1 MRASRCDV
9 PGWMLELKAPSQDD
23 KKRLLL
29 RPVARKDIS
38 RTNGAGSGAKG
49 DRKRVERVRDMG
61 GKLKEREKEVVAK
74 AKRAEGG
81 KSEGAKK
88 SAKKA
93 RREVPM
99 DE

>member
-1 MRASRCDV
+1 MRASGCDV

-49 DRKRVERVRDMG
+49 DRQRVERTRVMG
-61 GKLKEREKEVVAK
+61 GKLKEREKEVK
-74 AKRAEGG
+74 AKEERMADGG
-81 KSEGAKK
+81 KKGV
-88 SAKKA
+88 KKA
-93 RREVPM
+93 RREVKM